1 MLPSAKKG
9 LAPTLICLC
18 SKMLKQEKRQKVG
31 FLREKVGRKSR
42 GEKKKVGEK
51 KKKIG
56 EKVERLKID
65 HLH

>member
-1 MLPSAKKG
+1 
-9 LAPTLICLC
+9 
-18 SKMLKQEKRQKVG
+18 MLKKEKRQKVG

-42 GEKKKVGEK
+42 GGGGESRRK

>member
-18 SKMLKQEKRQKVG
+18 SKMLKKEKRQKVG

-42 GEKKKVGEK
+42 GGGGESRRK
-51 KKKIG
+51 KKKDRR
-56 EKVERLKID
+56 KSRKA
-65 HLH
+65 